1 MASYR
6 SRRTVLAGPAMSAGC
21 RRHMGAAASLAARRC
36 SGVSSLN
43 ASRAS
48 ASHAISFPFVSL
60 SIARLP
66 WGSGQSYRHSFVL
79 RGVPMKGKANRA
91 SRLSLAGLVL
101 VSLSMFIPATS
112 WLAALQM
119 VALLVLLGHLIWMW
133 SHD

>member
-1 MASYR
+1 
-6 SRRTVLAGPAMSAGC
+6 
-21 RRHMGAAASLAARRC
+21 
-36 SGVSSLN
+36 
-43 ASRAS
+43 
-48 ASHAISFPFVSL
+48 
-60 SIARLP
+60 
-66 WGSGQSYRHSFVL
+66 
-79 RGVPMKGKANRA
+79 MKGKANRA